1 MTGSR
6 SAPARPLAAAG
17 NVPAGRSASVGSP
30 GLVGTTGCGAQPP
43 STSSSTTRQGTHGV
57 AGRCRLSFRG
67 LVIGLGKFQPRLLEI
82 ALQLPLPGLQFGKGQ
97 RPGVAFVVGNGGSDT
112 GAQGQDPRPQCR
124 DAGGKITVASR

>member
-1 MTGSR
+1 MARSR
-6 SAPARPLAAAG
+6 STPSRPLAAAG
-17 NVPAGRSASVGSP
+17 NVRAGRSASVGSP

-43 STSSSTTRQGTHGV
+43 STSSSTTTQDRLV
-57 AGRCRLSFRG
+57 RRCRLSFRG

-124 DAGGKITVASR
+124 DAGG